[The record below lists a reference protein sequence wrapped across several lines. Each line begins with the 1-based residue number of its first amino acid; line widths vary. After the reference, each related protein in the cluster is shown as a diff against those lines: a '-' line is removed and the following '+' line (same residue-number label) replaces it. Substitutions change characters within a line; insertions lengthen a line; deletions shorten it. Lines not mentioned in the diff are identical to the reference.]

1 MESAETLRV
10 LLVIFAVALVVVTA
24 LRRLG
29 VPPIA
34 GFIFAGALAGPRALS
49 LIPDSRSVEVLAE
62 IGVVLLLFGIGLELS
77 LSRVKRL
84 WKLVIVGGALQVSL
98 TMGVAAG
105 VALALGLAW
114 PQALFAGMLL
124 AVSSTAIVLRSLEQ
138 RGETE
143 SPHGRLIL
151 GILIFQDLAVIP
163 MLLLLPVLSGTVT
176 PGWDLALSLLKAL
189 GVLTGVLV
197 ASRFIVPRALSVVAR
212 TRQRELFVLAVFLVC
227 IGTAWV
233 SALAGISLS
242 LGAFLGGLVVADS
255 EFRHQALAEVLPIK
269 EVLTSL
275 FFVSVGMLLDP
286 VLLWHSAGTVILL
299 LLGLLTGKF
308 VIVVIVGFL
317 MRLPLRVTILSA
329 TALAQ
334 VGEFFFVLSTTA
346 DGSVILD
353 GSLLGDLSAAA
364 VLSMFVTPVVLR
376 FGPAIATGAHRVLAV
391 TRLMRVTSAEE
402 AHQRFSQRNDHV
414 IVAGYG
420 FAGREL
426 AAALKNCGVDFVI
439 VDLRSENVQA
449 AAADGH
455 DAVLG
460 DVTSPNVLDH
470 LGASHARMLVVA
482 INDPRAAAQAIRAAS
497 RTAGDLHVVARA
509 LYLADRRELAEAG
522 ADSIVFA
529 EVEAAAAVVEQ
540 VLAHC
545 PIEAEQLERTLRE
558 LRLRGAVGRR
568 TRERQRPRG

>member
-1 MESAETLRV
+1 MEAAETLRV
-10 LLVIFAVALVVVTA
+10 LLVIFAVALIVVTA
-24 LRRLG
+24 LRRIG

-34 GFIFAGALAGPRALS
+34 GFIFAGTLAGPRALG
-49 LIPDSRSVEVLAE
+49 LIPDSHSVEVLAE

-77 LSRVKRL
+77 LSRVRRL
-84 WKLVIVGGALQVSL
+84 WKLVIVGGTLQVVL
-98 TMGVAAG
+98 TAATAAG
-105 VALALGLAW
+105 VGLACGLPW
-114 PQALFAGMLL
+114 PQAVFAGLL
-124 AVSSTAIVLRSLEQ
+124 VAVSSTAIVLRSLEQ

-163 MLLLLPVLSGTVT
+163 MLLLLPVLAGTAA
-176 PGWDLALSLLKAL
+176 PGWDLGLTLLKAL
-189 GVLTGVLV
+189 LVLAGVLV
-197 ASRFIVPRALSVVAR
+197 ASRFIVPLALGLVAR
-212 TRQRELFVLAVFLVC
+212 TRQRELFVLAVFIVC

-286 VLLWHSAGTVILL
+286 RLLWHNAGSIVFLL
-299 LLGLLTGKF
+299 LALLAGKF
-308 VIVVIVGFL
+308 VIVVVVGFL

-334 VGEFFFVLSTTA
+334 VGEFFFVLSTA
-346 DGSVILD
+346 AAGRGILD
-353 GSLLGDLSAAA
+353 GTILGDLSAAA

-376 FGPAIATGAHRVLAV
+376 FGPVIATGAHRVLAL

-402 AHQRFSQRNDHV
+402 AHQRLARRAGHV
-414 IVAGYG
+414 IIAGYG

-426 AAALKNCGVDFVI
+426 AAALKGCGVEFVI
-439 VDLRSENVQA
+439 ADLRSENVQA
-449 AAADGH
+449 ASADGH

-470 LGASHARMLVVA
+470 LGAAHARMLVVA

-497 RTAGDLHVVARA
+497 RAASGLHVVARA
-509 LYLADRRELAEAG
+509 QYLADRRELAEAG
-522 ADSIVFA
+522 ADRIVFA
-529 EVEAAAAVVEQ
+529 EVEAAAGVVEQ
-540 VLAHC
+540 VLAQC
-545 PIEAEQLERTLRE
+545 PITAAQLEETLHDLRE
-558 LRLRGAVGRR
+558 RGAVGRR
-568 TRERQRPRG
+568 TRTRERTPG